1 MKTTARLLSALLMLI
16 LTIALAIVPMITIT
30 ASAEE
35 ATVSFS
41 VPQGVTAVADI
52 TATNG
57 KITLPSV
64 DESKTPD
71 YTFVGWAEVSVNNQT
86 TAPTIYAAGS
96 EYEVSA
102 STTLYAVYSISSGY
116 NLVTDAS
123 ALAAGDRVIIAAAG
137 NDFAMSKTQNNN
149 NRGQADIAKIDN
161 SVTFGDDVC
170 VFTLVTGKVDNTFA
184 FYDTA
189 LDKYLYAASSSS
201 NYLKSGDLNE
211 NASFKITI
219 NNGATSIVAQGSYTR
234 NDLRYNKS
242 SKLFSC
248 YASSSTMAAVCLYK
262 FDIQYTTSPEVTSC
276 QHTNTT
282 ENTIPATCTVTGAK
296 EVVCRDCGY
305 VVSSTEI
312 AVLGHSY
319 TSVTTPAAC
328 NAKGLITYACGREG
342 CGHSYTEETAF
353 LAHSFADGAC
363 SVCGMKE
370 IDESALYAIMV
381 RRNESV
387 TYRFITSTLTDSS
400 TKRFVA
406 IDSGLTE
413 LIADGSYVASEIAF
427 KFVENDDGSYYI
439 YSPYIDDDA
448 KYVGWT
454 SGNSAALV
462 NEAAARRVN
471 VLPNGEGGYTFIM
484 ADTGRYFALNS
495 TASND
500 YAAWY
505 ESEQANNLQLIS
517 VNVCTEHS
525 GGEADCE
532 NLAKCETCGTAYG
545 ELDAEEHIEKLTG
558 ASVNIGADLSIKYY
572 VDLCEHKDVTSYSM
586 KFVMNGKETVV
597 TAYIEVNGEYVF
609 TFSGIAPQCMSDNI
623 EAYLYAGDELVD
635 SVTEYSI
642 KKYAEKLLAS
652 GLTDKAKRLVTDML
666 YYGAAAQEYKGY
678 NTENLATD
686 GVANIGGASTA
697 TVTET
702 GKSVE
707 GQSEALNFTAA
718 GVRFDYVNKIYA
730 KFYAADIN
738 SVTVTVNDVD
748 VTDMVEAL
756 GDNVYVIY
764 TEAISAVNFN
774 TSSVIVITDGEN
786 TATLTY
792 SVNDYAYNMANS
804 ATASEGMKKLAKALY
819 RYGRAAANYNN

>member
-1 MKTTARLLSALLMLI
+1 MKTKTRLLSAVLMLI

-30 ASAEE
+30 ATAEE
-35 ATVSFS
+35 AAATLTFDANKENRTSYSTAEQIWEQNGIKFTNAKGSGNNVGDYANPVRCYKNSSITVEYPNMKKIEFNCNDTTYATDLGKSINGSTVDGKVVTVNFNSAQSSF
-41 VPQGVTAVADI
+41 
-52 TATNG
+52 TATLGAQIRINS
-57 KITLPSV
+57 ITV
-64 DESKTPD
+64 
-71 YTFVGWAEVSVNNQT
+71 YAEVNTGCNHADT
-86 TAPTIYAAGS
+86 T
-96 EYEVSA
+96 
-102 STTLYAVYSISSGY
+102 TT
-116 NLVTDAS
+116 
-123 ALAAGDRVIIAAAG
+123 
-137 NDFAMSKTQNNN
+137 
-149 NRGQADIAKIDN
+149 
-161 SVTFGDDVC
+161 
-170 VFTLVTGKVDNTFA
+170 
-184 FYDTA
+184 
-189 LDKYLYAASSSS
+189 
-201 NYLKSGDLNE
+201 
-211 NASFKITI
+211 
-219 NNGATSIVAQGSYTR
+219 
-234 NDLRYNKS
+234 
-242 SKLFSC
+242 
-248 YASSSTMAAVCLYK
+248 
-262 FDIQYTTSPEVTSC
+262 TTV
-276 QHTNTT
+276 
-282 ENTIPATCTVTGAK
+282 ATCTAAGKTTVTCNSCGVVVSTE
-296 EVVCRDCGY
+296 EVV
-305 VVSSTEI
+305 
-312 AVLGHSY
+312 AALGHSY

-370 IDESALYAIMV
+370 IDESALYTIMV

-387 TYRFITSTLTDSS
+387 TYRFITSTLTDGSP
-400 TKRFVA
+400 KRFAV

-454 SGNSAALV
+454 SGNSAAFV

-597 TAYIEVNGEYVF
+597 TAYTEVDGEYVF

-623 EAYLYAGDELVD
+623 EAYLYAGDELID

-686 GVANIGGASTA
+686 GVANIGGVSTA

-707 GQSEALNFTAA
+707 GQSEVLNFTAA

-730 KFYAADIN
+730 KFYADDIN

-819 RYGRAAANYNN
+819 RYGRAAANYNK